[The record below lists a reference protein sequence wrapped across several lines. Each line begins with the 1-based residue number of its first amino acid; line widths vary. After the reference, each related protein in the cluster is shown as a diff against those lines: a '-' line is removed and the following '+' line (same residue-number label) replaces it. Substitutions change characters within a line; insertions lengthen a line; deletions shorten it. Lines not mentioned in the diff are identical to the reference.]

1 MLPAGRDA
9 SRCAPLERQLDPFCA
24 NGVLATIN
32 KLADFSHSNA
42 MAELIKAGKYRSEL
56 LMTLGKTA
64 PPRYANFIG
73 RYRDDPDVSVRRAV
87 AVALGLI
94 DNEPVA
100 APTLI
105 RLLTRGDRPDDFP
118 VKWEAAASLAS
129 IAKRQTGADVRRRLV
144 DLYQERTPMTVA
156 LAARSLAV
164 AGDPR
169 GTAKLRDL
177 TTEADPRVREEAV
190 LALGDLGDATLGEV
204 VTRRLK
210 DDSLAVRAAAVYALG
225 RIGGQAVVPVLRRA
239 VEEAL
244 EYEKDLERRKERGE
258 SEQVL
263 RERYGLGA
271 YDLRET
277 LNQATPAAPPPRP

>member
-1 MLPAGRDA
+1 VTPADV
-9 SRCAPLERQLDPFCA
+9 LVERQLDPFCA

-42 MAELIKAGKYRSEL
+42 MAELVRRGTYRSEL

-73 RYRDDPDVSVRRAV
+73 RYRDDPDASVRRAV
-87 AVALGLI
+87 AFALGLI
-94 DNEPVA
+94 DNQPVA

-105 RLLTRGDRPDDFP
+105 HLLTRGDRADDFS
-118 VKWEAAASLAS
+118 VKWEAAAALAA
-129 IAKRQTGADVRRRLV
+129 IAKRKTGADVRRRLA
-144 DLYQERTPMTVA
+144 DLFQERNPMTVVLAARA
-156 LAARSLAV
+156 LAA

-169 GTAKLRDL
+169 APAKLREL
-177 TTEADPRVREEAV
+177 TIQADPRVREEAV
-190 LALGDLGDATLGEV
+190 LALGDSGDAASAQV
-204 VTRRLK
+204 VMQRLK
-210 DDSLAVRAAAVYALG
+210 DDSLAVRAVAVYALG
-225 RIGGQAVVPVLRRA
+225 RIGGPAAAAVLRRA
-239 VEEAL
+239 VEESL

-263 RERYGLGA
+263 RERYGLGV

-277 LNQATPAAPPPRP
+277 LHQATPAAPLPSRLP